1 MNRTRGRAT
10 RKPSDLEVAGQVSW
24 NVVAARVFWG
34 PHLLDVTA
42 IKQTPVAL
50 VKREKEKSEYE
61 TDLLKL

>member
-1 MNRTRGRAT
+1 MG
-10 RKPSDLEVAGQVSW
+10 VAGQVSLK
-24 NVVAARVFWG
+24 VVAARVFWG

-61 TDLLKL
+61 TDLLKLQRNINI